1 MSALLEC
8 DKEDTYSDR
17 PELNQVRFFRNLLT
31 QIELPNIFF
40 FNQNDI
46 ITYANE
52 VCKPVKAFMATRVW
66 PDLRAVLKY
75 LQYVVAKRQNDNQN
89 ELLMLL
95 KATQSLVLVAT
106 MARDPIIGGIT

>member
-1 MSALLEC
+1 MLFLNVTKKIPILI
-8 DKEDTYSDR
+8 DPNWIRSDS
-17 PELNQVRFFRNLLT
+17 LGIYLV

-75 LQYVVAKRQNDNQN
+75 LQYVVAKRENDNQN